1 MLKKLLKILYILI
14 PLVVILVFFV
24 DLISYYSNIAISPV
38 AYIREIVIFAILFLS
53 FHIIKNRL
61 HYDELSI
68 QQNILYIAI
77 LIGANFLLA
86 IIINILFDPSY
97 GSGFPPTYGS
107 TSAIIA
113 SSIFAILAALTF
125 VPAIFILKQLIFYKR
140 KRNTAII
147 FNLFLL
153 SITINAVSVFITR
166 QPVGWFRFSSDT
178 LANDI
183 SFIFTIIFILILSFR
198 NEWITHLTRKKKIIY
213 FFLGIPLYAAIA
225 SLFDFAYRSTLPA
238 YSLSI
243 AALTY
248 GMWLFLVI
256 YGGIAL
262 FKLLFH
268 LPTAR
273 AFDRKMKELNSLY
286 DLGRML
292 NSETKIEKLLPL
304 ITQSTSDF
312 LEGHSTWLSI
322 FNAKENSFNVVSS
335 LNLEKEELDNSPLT
349 KLDGLNKHIVNF
361 KEAYLI
367 NDVSRNRQFKELL
380 TWKKDAKTILGAPL
394 FSNRGNLM
402 GIIYST
408 KAREYTFD
416 IDDIS
421 LIQGVANQ
429 AAVALENTQLLQESL
444 ERERLEHELKVAR
457 DVQKKLLPQK
467 LPKISNFELEAFCLS
482 AYEVGGDYYDFFRFA
497 DGKPG
502 LIIGDVSGKGTSAAL
517 YMAEFKGI
525 IQTLAQNHTDPQAL
539 ASDTNRIIYPNIERN
554 SFVSAIFAKIDP
566 ENKQLTFARAGHTPV
581 LFCSSNGKPL
591 RAIMTKGLGLGLD
604 SGAIFDEIL
613 EQEILHLKEK
623 GIVLF
628 YTDGVTEARNESGEE
643 YGEERLYQLIQD
655 CKNKSAEEI
664 KDILLNAVVDFCGKT
679 SLHDDLTFII
689 LKSI

>member
-1 MLKKLLKILYILI
+1 M
-14 PLVVILVFFV
+14 
-24 DLISYYSNIAISPV
+24 
-38 AYIREIVIFAILFLS
+38 
-53 FHIIKNRL
+53 
-61 HYDELSI
+61 
-68 QQNILYIAI
+68 
-77 LIGANFLLA
+77 
-86 IIINILFDPSY
+86 
-97 GSGFPPTYGS
+97 
-107 TSAIIA
+107 
-113 SSIFAILAALTF
+113 
-125 VPAIFILKQLIFYKR
+125 
-140 KRNTAII
+140 
-147 FNLFLL
+147 
-153 SITINAVSVFITR
+153 TR
-166 QPVGWFRFSSDT
+166 QPVGWFRFNSDT

-198 NEWITHLTRKKKIIY
+198 NEWITHLSRKKKIIY
-213 FFLGIPLYAAIA
+213 FFLGIPVYAAIA
-225 SLFDFAYRSTLPA
+225 TLFDFAYRSTLPA

-248 GMWLFLVI
+248 AMWLFLVI

-322 FNAKENSFNVVSS
+322 FNSKENTFSVVSS
-335 LNLEKEELDNSPLT
+335 LNLEKEELEKLPLT
-349 KLDGLNKHIVNF
+349 KLDGLNKHIVNG
-361 KEAYLI
+361 KEAFLI
-367 NDVSRNRQFKELL
+367 NDISHNRQFKELL
-380 TWKKDAKTILGAPL
+380 NWKKNARSIIGAPL
-394 FSNRGNLM
+394 FSNRGSLM

-408 KAREYTFD
+408 KSREYTFD

-429 AAVALENTQLLQESL
+429 AAVALENTQLLKESL

-467 LPKISNFELEAFCLS
+467 LPKISNFELEAYCLS
-482 AYEVGGDYYDFFRFA
+482 AYEVGGDYYDFFHFA

-502 LIIGDVSGKGTSAAL
+502 LVIGDVSGKGTSAAL

-525 IQTLAQNHTDPQAL
+525 IQTLAQNHTKPSAL
-539 ASDTNRIIYPNIERN
+539 ASETNRIIYPNIERN

-566 ENKQLTFARAGHTPV
+566 ETKKVTFARAGHTPV
-581 LFCSSNGKPL
+581 LFCSSNGKAL
-591 RAIMTKGLGLGLD
+591 KTVMTKGLGLGLD
-604 SGAIFDEIL
+604 SGTIFDKIL
-613 EQEILHLKEK
+613 EEEILHIKDN
-623 GIVLF
+623 GIVLL
-628 YTDGVTEARNESGEE
+628 YTDGVTEARNETGDEFGED
-643 YGEERLYQLIQD
+643 RLHQLIQG

-664 KDILLNAVVDFCGKT
+664 KDNLLNAVVDFCGKT
-679 SLHDDLTFII
+679 SLHDDLTFIV
-689 LKSI
+689 LKGV

>member
-1 MLKKLLKILYILI
+1 
-14 PLVVILVFFV
+14 
-24 DLISYYSNIAISPV
+24 
-38 AYIREIVIFAILFLS
+38 
-53 FHIIKNRL
+53 
-61 HYDELSI
+61 
-68 QQNILYIAI
+68 
-77 LIGANFLLA
+77 
-86 IIINILFDPSY
+86 
-97 GSGFPPTYGS
+97 
-107 TSAIIA
+107 
-113 SSIFAILAALTF
+113 
-125 VPAIFILKQLIFYKR
+125 
-140 KRNTAII
+140 
-147 FNLFLL
+147 
-153 SITINAVSVFITR
+153 
-166 QPVGWFRFSSDT
+166 
-178 LANDI
+178 
-183 SFIFTIIFILILSFR
+183 
-198 NEWITHLTRKKKIIY
+198 
-213 FFLGIPLYAAIA
+213 
-225 SLFDFAYRSTLPA
+225 
-238 YSLSI
+238 
-243 AALTY
+243 
-248 GMWLFLVI
+248 
-256 YGGIAL
+256 
-262 FKLLFH
+262 
-268 LPTAR
+268 
-273 AFDRKMKELNSLY
+273 MKELNSLY

-322 FNAKENSFNVVSS
+322 FNSKENTFNVASS
-335 LNLEKEELDNSPLT
+335 SNLEKEELINLPLT
-349 KLDGLNKHIVNF
+349 KLDGLNKHIVNL

-367 NDVSRNRQFKELL
+367 NDVSRNRQFKKLL

-394 FSNRGNLM
+394 FSNRGSLM

-482 AYEVGGDYYDFFRFA
+482 AYEVGGDYYDFFHFA

-581 LFCSSNGKPL
+581 IFCSSNGKPL
-591 RAIMTKGLGLGLD
+591 RTIMTKGLGLGLD

-628 YTDGVTEARNESGEE
+628 YTDGVTEARNEFGEE
-643 YGEERLYQLIQD
+643 YGEERLYQLIQN
-655 CKNKSAEEI
+655 CNNKSAEEI

-689 LKSI
+689 LKSM